1 MKTVKDNPISISE
14 ILLNTLELVA
24 DLDVNNPNLM
34 KELAKA
40 KVVAEI
46 SDKAIKQNMYRLA
59 LRNFN
64 RTLTVEP
71 KPLKLL
77 S

>member
-46 SDKAIKQNMYRLA
+46 SDKAIKHNMYRLA

-64 RTLTVEP
+64 RTLAVEP